1 MQHRPPTPQ
10 RVEAPAEPEGD
21 DVELDELVDGPEGQ
35 HRVPA
40 GPSPRG
46 PRRRGWR
53 RVGWSLGLGLGALAA
68 SVLGT
73 WWTALP
79 PPALR
84 AGPRTVEVP
93 AQQGVVEV
101 AGRLAEAG
109 VIRSR
114 ATFVALAVVRGTA
127 RSLRAGEYEV
137 PQGGSLLAT
146 LELLESGKVK
156 PHLVVLPEGSTVREL
171 ARRLEAEGLASAE
184 DVLRIASSPFFVQ
197 SLGIEAASVE
207 GYLHPDTYQVTK
219 GMRVEEILGRM
230 AHRFRS
236 KVATPEIVTEA
247 RGRGLTLHQLLTFAS
262 IIEKEAVLPEE
273 RTVIAGVFWN
283 RLRRD
288 MPLQADPTVA
298 YAVGKEGRAPTR
310 SDLLVD
316 SPFNT
321 YRHRGL
327 PPGPIGN
334 PGLAAV
340 QAVLHPAAVP
350 YLYFVAVDERQH
362 HFSQSLPEHLQ
373 AVARYRQSRARS
385 SAL

>member
-1 MQHRPPTPQ
+1 
-10 RVEAPAEPEGD
+10 
-21 DVELDELVDGPEGQ
+21 VELEELVDGKEGQ
-35 HRVPA
+35 RRVPA
-40 GPSPRG
+40 GPSPRR
-46 PRRRGWR
+46 PRRRGRR
-53 RVGWSLGLGLGALAA
+53 RVAWSLALGVLAGLVLAA
-68 SVLGT
+68 
-73 WWTALP
+73 WWAALP

-84 AGPRTVEVP
+84 TGPRTLEIP

-101 AGRLAEAG
+101 AERLAEAD

-114 ATFVALAVVRGTA
+114 AAFVTLAVIRGTA

-137 PQGGSLLAT
+137 PQGASLLAT
-146 LELLESGKVK
+146 LKLLESGKVK
-156 PHLVVLPEGSTVREL
+156 PHLVVMPEGFTVREL
-171 ARRLEAEGLASAE
+171 ARRLEAEGLASAG
-184 DVLRIASSPFFVQ
+184 DVLRMASSPFFVQ
-197 SLGIEAASVE
+197 SLGIEAESVE

-230 AHRFRS
+230 ANRFKN
-236 KVATPEIVTEA
+236 KVATPEIVAEA

-273 RTVIAGVFWN
+273 RPVIAAVFWN

-288 MPLQADPTVA
+288 MLLQADPTVA
-298 YAVGKEGRAPTR
+298 YAVGKDGRAPTR
-310 SDLLVD
+310 ADLLVD

-321 YRHRGL
+321 YRYRGL

-340 QAVLHPAAVP
+340 QAVLRPAPVP